1 MTEVPMGCVESWAAR
16 ILAAV
21 LVALLPAGARAQS
34 LTMGVQSGFTLDPHY
49 LFLGPNMAAARHL
62 YEALVGRDAE
72 SRWVPGLALSW
83 AAVDDTTWEFRL
95 RPGVTFHDGTPFT
108 AADVVASFA
117 RVPSVPNNPGPYTS
131 NLRTITRIEVVDP
144 HTIRIHTDSPNPV
157 LPGQLTNIFILPAA
171 IAATASTGDF
181 STGRAAIGTG
191 PFRLEASRGSDGM
204 VLRRYPGWW
213 GGAVAWDK
221 VDVRVVPN
229 DASRLASVLAGDL
242 DLTEEVPTTD
252 LARLAR
258 DPRVAVFHRP
268 SDRVMFLL
276 PNVGAERL
284 PLLTDPTG
292 QPLPSNPLRD
302 LRVRRAISLSINRT
316 ALAERA
322 LDGFAFATGQLV
334 PEGFGGG
341 DPAMLPDPHDPAQA
355 RRLLAEAGFPQ
366 GLGLTV
372 GCSNNRYVNDG
383 RVCQALGQ
391 MLSRGGFQAK
401 VEAQPGTVFFPRTQA
416 ERNDVPVILFGLS
429 LSSTRDVQHLLATV
443 LHSRNRELGLGIGN
457 RGSFTDAELDHM
469 IEAAMVRMDPGREEA
484 LREAMRRGVSLL
496 GAIPLYNQVTIA
508 VARRGITYT
517 PRMDE
522 QLVAFQARPENAP

>member
-1 MTEVPMGCVESWAAR
+1 
-16 ILAAV
+16 
-21 LVALLPAGARAQS
+21 
-34 LTMGVQSGFTLDPHY
+34 
-49 LFLGPNMAAARHL
+49 
-62 YEALVGRDAE
+62 
-72 SRWVPGLALSW
+72 
-83 AAVDDTTWEFRL
+83 
-95 RPGVTFHDGTPFT
+95 
-108 AADVVASFA
+108 
-117 RVPSVPNNPGPYTS
+117 
-131 NLRTITRIEVVDP
+131 
-144 HTIRIHTDSPNPV
+144 
-157 LPGQLTNIFILPAA
+157 
-171 IAATASTGDF
+171 
-181 STGRAAIGTG
+181 
-191 PFRLEASRGSDGM
+191 
-204 VLRRYPGWW
+204 
-213 GGAVAWDK
+213 
-221 VDVRVVPN
+221 
-229 DASRLASVLAGDL
+229 
-242 DLTEEVPTTD
+242 
-252 LARLAR
+252 
-258 DPRVAVFHRP
+258 
-268 SDRVMFLL
+268 
-276 PNVGAERL
+276 
-284 PLLTDPTG
+284 LLTDPTG

-508 VARRGITYT
+508 VARRGIAYT